1 MSAAGTTSGLDNVNL
16 LEVSPARAAAWSEVD
31 GRVVVERPRPRRSW
45 LRAPLERLGVLLTAP
60 RIRLDERGSF
70 VWKRLDGARTVAELA
85 AELRASFGESVE
97 PAEERLGE
105 LVRQLRRARLVTYP
119 GLDRETSAP
128 S

>member
-1 MSAAGTTSGLDNVNL
+1 M
-16 LEVSPARAAAWSEVD
+16 
-31 GRVVVERPRPRRSW
+31 VVVERPRPRGSW

-105 LVRQLRRARLVTYP
+105 LVRQLRRARLVTYHVEVGRQQRVILQVDQCIFIEIGARVVP
-119 GLDRETSAP
+119 G
-128 S
+128 